1 MKRIVLFVCIAIM
14 MANIVSAQNLK
25 KYEGE
30 IRYPSDLKV
39 LSDFMGD
46 YMDSKTLFGSYDYY
60 ENSDGERI
68 KHGNFQLIYK
78 NGNGVNCR
86 VLRGEYSN
94 GLRSGQ
100 WIIKDSIARKEYIK
114 VHRLGT
120 LKITYKND
128 IINGPCEYHNMY
140 LKGSFSYSTIKC
152 NFNNGII
159 VGEVTVRHCKESD
172 TTKVREYKGP
182 VSNDGLL
189 HGLWTITDKGGLEM
203 LQKRLYYKG
212 GLVCVEESDFS
223 TGEKYMCYS
232 AFEGMTKT
240 PNINEIKDTI
250 VNGLNCIMWNDK
262 IAAKTSDYA
271 NYNSKM
277 TNTMMGD
284 VVFKSFQYSLYSTL
298 ENQRQSWG
306 YKYSEQELVRI
317 RKERELFVQ
326 DSIRKEQQLREQQI
340 KKANA
345 NLSEELFGYIRAQT
359 DKKIKKSSVEGNI
372 IVFQAQPD
380 VFRGEF
386 KEEYMKNSM
395 GETYKNDNQKLLRYK
410 TKVLS
415 NNEGDVIL
423 LMFEKDSKNIMYLIH
438 KNGQK
443 TVIYEV
449 TKSALKGL
457 PIEW

>member
-1 MKRIVLFVCIAIM
+1 MKRICLFVCFAIM
-14 MANIVSAQNLK
+14 MANIVGAQNLK

-39 LSDFMGD
+39 LSYFIGD
-46 YMDSKTLFGSYDYY
+46 YMDGKTLYGSYYYY
-60 ENSDGERI
+60 ENQDGERI
-68 KHGNFQLIYK
+68 KNGNFQLIYK
-78 NGNGVNCR
+78 NGNGVNFR

-94 GLRSGQ
+94 GLKSGQ

-128 IINGPCEYHNMY
+128 IINGPCEYHNKY

-172 TTKVREYKGP
+172 TTKVREYKGS

-189 HGLWTITDKGGLEM
+189 HGLWTIKDKGGLEM

-212 GLVCVEESDFS
+212 GLVSVEESDFS
-223 TGEKYMCYS
+223 TGDKYMCYS
-232 AFEGMTKT
+232 AFDGMTKT
-240 PNINEIKDTI
+240 PDINAIKDTI
-250 VNGLNCIMWNDK
+250 VNGLNCIMWNGK
-262 IAAKTSDYA
+262 IAVKTAGYA
-271 NYNSKM
+271 DYNSKM
-277 TNTMMGD
+277 TNTRMGD
-284 VVFKSFQYSLYSTL
+284 VVFESFQYSLYSTL

-306 YKYSEQELVRI
+306 YRYSEQELVRI

-326 DSIRKEQQLREQQI
+326 DSIRKEQQLREQQL
-340 KKANA
+340 KEANA
-345 NLSEELFGYIRAQT
+345 NLSEELLGYISVQT
-359 DKKIKKSSVEGNI
+359 DKKIKKSSVEGNN
-372 IVFQAQPD
+372 IVFQAQPEAIS
-380 VFRGEF
+380 GEF

-395 GETYKNDNQKLLRYK
+395 GETYINENQRLSRYK

-415 NNEGDVIL
+415 NKKGNVIL
-423 LMFEKDSKNIMYLIH
+423 LKFEKDSKNIVYLIH

-443 TVIYEV
+443 SDVFEV